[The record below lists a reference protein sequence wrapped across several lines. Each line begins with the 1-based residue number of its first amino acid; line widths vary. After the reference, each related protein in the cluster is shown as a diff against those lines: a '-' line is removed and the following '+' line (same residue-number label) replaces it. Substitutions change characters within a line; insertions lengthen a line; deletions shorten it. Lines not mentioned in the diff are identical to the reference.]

1 MSERKI
7 IIIGAGGH
15 AAELRDYIGY
25 MQKSGKEISV
35 EGFLDDDANA
45 YASYNYAEPLL
56 GSITDHQA
64 RLDVDYL
71 MGIANIKYRRPIIER
86 FEAAGANFCGLIHPT
101 VLLSPSALIGK
112 GVIIS
117 HNASVG
123 PKVVI
128 GDHNIINSR
137 CTIGHDTVLG
147 KYNFLSPQVALS
159 GHTTVGDENMIGVN
173 SCTIP
178 GLVIGNN
185 NIIAAGTVM
194 YKNVGDGQTLINR
207 FNERIIQK

>member
-1 MSERKI
+1 MSKRI

-15 AAELRDYIGY
+15 AAELRDYIAHIQKIGTE
-25 MQKSGKEISV
+25 MQV
-35 EGFLDDDANA
+35 EGFLDDDPTAHVT
-45 YASYNYAEPLL
+45 YGYAEPFL
-56 GSITDHQA
+56 GTIRDHA
-64 RLDVDYL
+64 VRKDVEYL

-86 FEAAGANFCGLIHPT
+86 FEAGGAVFASLIHPT
-101 VLLSPSALIGK
+101 VLISPSAKLGR

-123 PKVVI
+123 PKVEI

-137 CTIGHDTVLG
+137 CTIGHDTHIG
-147 KYNFLSPQVALS
+147 SYNFISPQVALS
-159 GHTTVGDENMIGVN
+159 GHTTVGNENMIGVN

-178 GLVIGNN
+178 GIVIGSNN
-185 NIIAAGTVM
+185 MIAAGTVM